1 MKIALITDTHYGARK
16 SSKLFHDYF
25 EKFYNNIFF
34 PTIKER
40 KIEHAIH
47 LGDSFDNR
55 KVIDFWA
62 LNWAKEH
69 VYDKFKELGVNVHTI
84 VGNHDVYYKNTNE
97 VNAVDS
103 LLESYDNVVRYSSA
117 TEIDIDGFQTLLL
130 PWICQD
136 NYDESM
142 KAIKNTKCKSAFG
155 HLELNGFQL
164 FPGMVQTNAH
174 MNMDVSA
181 FKKLDVVF
189 SGHYHTRSDDGKIFY
204 LGNPYQIFWNDAGDK
219 RGFHI
224 FDTDTY
230 ELEFIPNPYTM
241 FEKVYYEDT
250 NYKLY
255 DARHLKDKIVKV
267 IVRKKSSQLEFDKF
281 VDKIDK
287 AGCYDLKVVEN
298 FEIDDEEVEFSTEE
312 SADTLTLLNKYI
324 EESEFDLD
332 KEVVKNIMKDVYR
345 EACEFE

>member
-25 EKFYNNIFF
+25 EKFYNDIFF

-40 KIEHAIH
+40 KIKHAIH

-55 KVIDFWA
+55 KTIDFWA

-69 VYDKFKELGVNVHTI
+69 VYDKFKELGINVHTI

-189 SGHYHTRSDDGKIFY
+189 SGHYHTRSNDGKIFY

-267 IVRKKSSQLEFDKF
+267 IVRKKTSQLEFDKF

-298 FEIDDEEVEFSTEE
+298 FEIDDEEVEFSSEE

>member
-189 SGHYHTRSDDGKIFY
+189 SGHYHTRSNDGKIFY

>member
-25 EKFYNNIFF
+25 EKFYNDIFF

-40 KIEHAIH
+40 KNEHAIH

-55 KVIDFWA
+55 KTIDFWA

-69 VYDKFKELGVNVHTI
+69 VYDKFKELGINVHTI

-189 SGHYHTRSDDGKIFY
+189 SGHYHTRSNDGKIFY

>member
-34 PTIKER
+34 PMIKER

-55 KVIDFWA
+55 KTIDFWA

-69 VYDKFKELGVNVHTI
+69 VYDKFKELGVIVHTI

-189 SGHYHTRSDDGKIFY
+189 SGHYHTRSNDGKIFY

-298 FEIDDEEVEFSTEE
+298 FEIDDEEVEFSSEE

>member
-1 MKIALITDTHYGARK
+1 MKIALITDTHNGARK

-25 EKFYNNIFF
+25 EKFYNDIFF

-55 KVIDFWA
+55 KTIDFWA

-189 SGHYHTRSDDGKIFY
+189 SGHYHTRSNDGKIFY

-267 IVRKKSSQLEFDKF
+267 IVRKKTSQLEFDKF

-298 FEIDDEEVEFSTEE
+298 FEIDDEEVEFSSEE

>member
-34 PTIKER
+34 PMIKER

-55 KVIDFWA
+55 KTIDFWA

-69 VYDKFKELGVNVHTI
+69 VYDKFKELGINVHTI

-142 KAIKNTKCKSAFG
+142 KVIKNTKCKSAFG

-174 MNMDVSA
+174 MNMDVSV

-189 SGHYHTRSDDGKIFY
+189 SGHYHTRSNDGKIFY

-298 FEIDDEEVEFSTEE
+298 FEIDDEEVEFSSEE

>member
-1 MKIALITDTHYGARK
+1 M
-16 SSKLFHDYF
+16 
-25 EKFYNNIFF
+25 
-34 PTIKER
+34 
-40 KIEHAIH
+40 
-47 LGDSFDNR
+47 
-55 KVIDFWA
+55 
-62 LNWAKEH
+62 
-69 VYDKFKELGVNVHTI
+69 YDKFEELGVNVHTI

-103 LLESYDNVVRYSSA
+103 LLESYDNVARHSSP
-117 TEIDIDGFQTLLL
+117 TEIDIDGFKTLLL

-136 NYDESM
+136 NYDESI

-181 FKKLDVVF
+181 FTKLDVVF
-189 SGHYHTRSDDGKIFY
+189 SGHYHTRSNDGKIFY

-224 FDTDTY
+224 FDTETY
-230 ELEFIPNPYTM
+230 KLEFIQNPYTM

-250 NYKLY
+250 NSKLY

-267 IVRKKSSQLEFDKF
+267 IV
-281 VDKIDK
+281 
-287 AGCYDLKVVEN
+287 
-298 FEIDDEEVEFSTEE
+298 T
-312 SADTLTLLNKYI
+312 
-324 EESEFDLD
+324 
-332 KEVVKNIMKDVYR
+332 
-345 EACEFE
+345 

>member
-25 EKFYNNIFF
+25 EKFYNDIFF

-40 KIEHAIH
+40 KIKHAIH

-55 KVIDFWA
+55 KTIDFWA

-69 VYDKFKELGVNVHTI
+69 VYDKFKELGINVHTI

-189 SGHYHTRSDDGKIFY
+189 SGHYHTRSNDGKIFY

>member
-25 EKFYNNIFF
+25 EKFYNDIFF

-55 KVIDFWA
+55 KTIDFWA

-117 TEIDIDGFQTLLL
+117 TEIEIDGFQTLLL

-189 SGHYHTRSDDGKIFY
+189 SGHYHTRSNDGKIFY

-230 ELEFIPNPYTM
+230 ELEFIPNTYTM

-281 VDKIDK
+281 VDKIAK

-298 FEIDDEEVEFSTEE
+298 FEIDDEEVEFSSEE

>member
-16 SSKLFHDYF
+16 GSKIFHDYF
-25 EKFYNNIFF
+25 QKFYDDIFF
-34 PTIKER
+34 PTLKER
-40 KIEHAIH
+40 KIKNVIH

-55 KVIDFWA
+55 KSVDFWA

-103 LLESYDNVVRYSSA
+103 LLESYDNVVRHSSA

-181 FKKLDVVF
+181 FKKLDVVI
-189 SGHYHTRSDDGKIFY
+189 SGHYHTRS
-204 LGNPYQIFWNDAGDK
+204 ND
-219 RGFHI
+219 
-224 FDTDTY
+224 
-230 ELEFIPNPYTM
+230 
-241 FEKVYYEDT
+241 
-250 NYKLY
+250 
-255 DARHLKDKIVKV
+255 
-267 IVRKKSSQLEFDKF
+267 
-281 VDKIDK
+281 
-287 AGCYDLKVVEN
+287 
-298 FEIDDEEVEFSTEE
+298 
-312 SADTLTLLNKYI
+312 
-324 EESEFDLD
+324 
-332 KEVVKNIMKDVYR
+332 
-345 EACEFE
+345 

>member
-25 EKFYNNIFF
+25 EKFYNDIFF
-34 PTIKER
+34 PTIKKR
-40 KIEHAIH
+40 KIKHAIH

-55 KVIDFWA
+55 KAIDFWA

-69 VYDKFKELGVNVHTI
+69 VYDKFEELGVNVHTI

-103 LLESYDNVVRYSSA
+103 LLESYDNVARHSSP
-117 TEIDIDGFQTLLL
+117 TEIDIDGFKTLLL

-136 NYDESM
+136 NYDESI

-181 FKKLDVVF
+181 FTKLDVVF
-189 SGHYHTRSDDGKIFY
+189 SGHYHTRSNDGKIFY

-230 ELEFIPNPYTM
+230 KLEFIQNPYTM

-298 FEIDDEEVEFSTEE
+298 FEIDDEEVEFSSEE

-332 KEVVKNIMKDVYR
+332 KQVVKNIMKDVYR

>member
-25 EKFYNNIFF
+25 EKFYNDIFF

-55 KVIDFWA
+55 KTIDFWA

-189 SGHYHTRSDDGKIFY
+189 SGHYHTRSNDGKIFY

-267 IVRKKSSQLEFDKF
+267 IVRKKTSQLEFDKF

>member
-25 EKFYNNIFF
+25 EKFYNDIFF

-40 KIEHAIH
+40 KIKHAIH

-55 KVIDFWA
+55 KTIDFWA

-69 VYDKFKELGVNVHTI
+69 VYDKFKELGINVHTI

-181 FKKLDVVF
+181 FTKLDVVF
-189 SGHYHTRSDDGKIFY
+189 SGHYHTRSNDGKIFY

>member
-25 EKFYNNIFF
+25 EKFYNDIFF

-189 SGHYHTRSDDGKIFY
+189 SGHYHTRSNDGKIFY

>member
-25 EKFYNNIFF
+25 EKFYNDIFF

-55 KVIDFWA
+55 KTIDFWA

-69 VYDKFKELGVNVHTI
+69 VYDKFKELGINVHTI

-189 SGHYHTRSDDGKIFY
+189 SGHYHTRSNDGKIFY

-298 FEIDDEEVEFSTEE
+298 FEIDDEEVEFSSEE

>member
-25 EKFYNNIFF
+25 EKFYNDIFF

-55 KVIDFWA
+55 KTIDFWA

-189 SGHYHTRSDDGKIFY
+189 SGHYHTRSNDGKIFY

-298 FEIDDEEVEFSTEE
+298 FEIDDEEVEFSSEE

>member
-16 SSKLFHDYF
+16 GSKIFHDYF
-25 EKFYNNIFF
+25 QKFYDDVFF
-34 PTIKER
+34 PTLKER
-40 KIEHAIH
+40 KIKHAIH

-55 KVIDFWA
+55 KNIDFWA

-69 VYDKFKELGVNVHTI
+69 VYDKFKKLKINVHTI

-103 LLESYDNVVRYSSA
+103 LLASYDNIIRYTSA
-117 TEIDIDGFQTLLL
+117 TEVDIDGFKTLLL

-136 NYDESM
+136 NYSETVER
-142 KAIKNTKCKSAFG
+142 IKKTKLKSAFG
-155 HLELNGFQL
+155 HLELNGFEL
-164 FPGMVQTNAH
+164 FPGITQQNSHSGV
-174 MNMDVSA
+174 DVSL
-181 FKKLDVVF
+181 FKHLDVVF
-189 SGHYHTRSDDGKIFY
+189 SGHYHTRSNDGKIFY
-204 LGNPYQIFWNDAGDK
+204 LGNPYQMFWNDAGDK

-224 FDTDTY
+224 FDTETF
-230 ELEFIPNPYTM
+230 ELEFIENPYNI

-250 NYKLY
+250 KSQLF
-255 DARHLKDKIVKV
+255 DARYLKDKIVKL

-281 VDKIDK
+281 SDKIDK
-287 AGCYDLKVVEN
+287 AGCIDLKIVEN
-298 FEIDDEEVEFSTEE
+298 FSIDDEDVEFSSDECE
-312 SADTLTLLNKYI
+312 DTLTLLNKYI

-332 KEVVKNIMKDVYR
+332 KEVVKDIMKDVYR

>member
-1 MKIALITDTHYGARK
+1 MQIALITDTHYGARK

-25 EKFYNNIFF
+25 EKFYNDIFF

-55 KVIDFWA
+55 KTIDFWA

-189 SGHYHTRSDDGKIFY
+189 SGHYHTRSNDGKIFY

>member
-25 EKFYNNIFF
+25 EKFYNDIFF

-55 KVIDFWA
+55 KTIDFWA

-69 VYDKFKELGVNVHTI
+69 VYDKFKELGINVHTI

-189 SGHYHTRSDDGKIFY
+189 SGHYHTRSNDGKIFY

-267 IVRKKSSQLEFDKF
+267 IVRKKTSQLEFDKF

-298 FEIDDEEVEFSTEE
+298 FEIDDEEVEFSSEE

>member
-25 EKFYNNIFF
+25 EKFYNDIFF

-55 KVIDFWA
+55 KTIDFWA

-69 VYDKFKELGVNVHTI
+69 VYDKFKELGINVHTI

-189 SGHYHTRSDDGKIFY
+189 SGHYHTRSNDGKIFY

-267 IVRKKSSQLEFDKF
+267 IVRKKTSQLEFDKF

>member
-25 EKFYNNIFF
+25 EKFYNDIFF

-55 KVIDFWA
+55 KTIDFWA

-69 VYDKFKELGVNVHTI
+69 VYDKFKELGINVHTI

-189 SGHYHTRSDDGKIFY
+189 SGHYHTRSNDGKIFY

>member
-55 KVIDFWA
+55 KTIDFWA

-69 VYDKFKELGVNVHTI
+69 VYDKFKELGINVHTI

-189 SGHYHTRSDDGKIFY
+189 SGHYHTRSNDGKIFY

-267 IVRKKSSQLEFDKF
+267 IVRKKTSQLEFDKF

-298 FEIDDEEVEFSTEE
+298 FEIDDEEVEFSSEE

>member
-55 KVIDFWA
+55 KTIDFWA

-189 SGHYHTRSDDGKIFY
+189 SGHYHTRSNDGKIFY

-298 FEIDDEEVEFSTEE
+298 FEIDDEEVEFSSEE

>member
-25 EKFYNNIFF
+25 EKFYNDIFF

-55 KVIDFWA
+55 KTIDFWA

-69 VYDKFKELGVNVHTI
+69 VYDKFKELGINVHTI

-103 LLESYDNVVRYSSA
+103 LLESYDNVVRHSSA

-189 SGHYHTRSDDGKIFY
+189 SGHYHTRSNDGKIFY

-267 IVRKKSSQLEFDKF
+267 IVRKKTSQLEFDKF

-298 FEIDDEEVEFSTEE
+298 FEIDDEEVEFSSEE

>member
-25 EKFYNNIFF
+25 EKFYNDIFF

-40 KIEHAIH
+40 KIKHAIH

-55 KVIDFWA
+55 KTIDFWA

-69 VYDKFKELGVNVHTI
+69 VYDKFKELGINVHTI

-174 MNMDVSA
+174 MNMDVST

-189 SGHYHTRSDDGKIFY
+189 SGHYHTRSNDGKIFY